1 MGEKKT
7 RETMDEGRWMIA
19 VNPERIFAVLNEAID
34 ALGDIPAEIVTDR
47 QRAAYR
53 MCMAAQKKI
62 LDRDARDS
70 VE

>member
-1 MGEKKT
+1 
-7 RETMDEGRWMIA
+7 MIA